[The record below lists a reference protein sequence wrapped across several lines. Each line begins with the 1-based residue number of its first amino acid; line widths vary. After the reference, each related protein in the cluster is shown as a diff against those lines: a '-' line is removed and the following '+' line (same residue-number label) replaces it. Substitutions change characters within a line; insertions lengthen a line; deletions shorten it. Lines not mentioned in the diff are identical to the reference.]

1 MSDTLKEIADNLGV
15 GLVNGGYLSGIAQFY
30 GVNLSTS
37 TDLMK
42 DILTAVGGNPATST
56 DYLKDIVLALGG
68 TVTIN
73 ANWMEAWEDITNTAG
88 AFQARVLAD
97 GVKYLWENPPE
108 YRLLSTNARQ
118 VTNKMK
124 WKFIIKKWEKYL
136 KTVCVE
142 VSDLCIK

>member
-73 ANWMEAWEDITNTAG
+73 ANWMEAWLNITEIAP
-88 AFQARVLAD
+88 AFEARVLAD
-97 GVKYLWENPPE
+97 GGTFEAYSC
-108 YRLLSTNARQ
+108 LLQSIN
-118 VTNKMK
+118 
-124 WKFIIKKWEKYL
+124 F
-136 KTVCVE
+136 
-142 VSDLCIK
+142 

>member
-73 ANWMEAWEDITNTAG
+73 ANWMEAWLNITDIVP

-97 GVKYLWENPPE
+97 GGTFEAYSC
-108 YRLLSTNARQ
+108 LLQSIN
-118 VTNKMK
+118 
-124 WKFIIKKWEKYL
+124 F
-136 KTVCVE
+136 
-142 VSDLCIK
+142 